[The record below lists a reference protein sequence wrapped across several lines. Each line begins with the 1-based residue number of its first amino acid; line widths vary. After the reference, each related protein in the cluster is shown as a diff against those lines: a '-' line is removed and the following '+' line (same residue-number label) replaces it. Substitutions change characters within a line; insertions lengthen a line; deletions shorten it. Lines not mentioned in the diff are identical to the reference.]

1 MGEGERNE
9 SKVVY
14 NDGSRTRAIRGRVVG
29 ESEDGLFLILQRRD
43 GQIQIAKSAIL
54 KIERG
59 RP

>member
-1 MGEGERNE
+1 MGEGE

-14 NDGSRTRAIRGRVVG
+14 TDGDRVRAIRGHVVG

-43 GQIQIAKSAIL
+43 GKIQIAKSAIL

-59 RP
+59 RLP